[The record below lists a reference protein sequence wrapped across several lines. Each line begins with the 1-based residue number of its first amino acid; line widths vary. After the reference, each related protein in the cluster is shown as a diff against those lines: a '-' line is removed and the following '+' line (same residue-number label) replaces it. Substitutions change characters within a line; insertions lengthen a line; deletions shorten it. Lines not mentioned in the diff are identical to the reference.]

1 MYGTVPSYC
10 LSSAIGPLFGRSTLF
25 IVTLAQNRHLVNLSI
40 STNAGFV
47 EPILSNSQ
55 TRFFK
60 FGWLI
65 TATWFTS
72 NMVLG
77 LDAIT
82 VELVWSGRSLVLNL
96 DKCVYCWSLL
106 AHNQKLYPIPVAL
119 LSVCCLKLVSISNVA
134 DEFDSAVQCR
144 VISFKT
150 ISFTIFRP
158 IHIIEILWSSLTLK
172 QD

>member
-10 LSSAIGPLFGRSTLF
+10 LSSAIGPLFRRSTLF
-25 IVTLAQNRHLVNLSI
+25 IVTLAQSRLLVNLSI

-47 EPILSNSQ
+47 EPILS
-55 TRFFK
+55 FK

-82 VELVWSGRSLVLNL
+82 VELVWSRRSLVLNL

-106 AHNQKLYPIPVAL
+106 AHHQKLYPIPVAL

-134 DEFDSAVQCR
+134 DEFDSAVHCR

-158 IHIIEILWSSLTLK
+158 IHIIEILCSSLTLK